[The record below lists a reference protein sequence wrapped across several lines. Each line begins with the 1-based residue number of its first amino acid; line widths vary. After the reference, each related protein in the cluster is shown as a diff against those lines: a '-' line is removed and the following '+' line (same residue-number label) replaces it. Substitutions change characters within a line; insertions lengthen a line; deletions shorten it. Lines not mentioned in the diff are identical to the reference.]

1 MVLNNVKQGI
11 IMEIILLSDVEN
23 LGESGDVVTVKP
35 GYARNKLIPQ
45 GLALRA
51 SNRNIAIASEKNRV
65 AEAKLDRENQAMNA
79 LAKKLSKVEITI
91 EVKVG
96 DEEKMFG
103 SITNKDIHKELMD
116 KGFELERSQITI
128 KDPIKALGIYHI
140 QVKVSKDIVSDVK
153 LYVIKG

>member
-1 MVLNNVKQGI
+1 MK
-11 IMEIILLSDVEN
+11 IILLSDVEN
-23 LGESGDVVTVKP
+23 LGESGDVITVKP

-51 SNRNIAIASEKNRV
+51 SNRNIAV
-65 AEAKLDRENQAMNA
+65 ANENKKVATAKLERENQALNV

-103 SITNKDIHKELMD
+103 SITNKDIHKELID
-116 KGFELERSQITI
+116 KGFEIEKNQISI
-128 KDPIKALGIYHI
+128 EEPIKALGIYHI
-140 QVKVSKDIVSDVK
+140 NVKISKDITSDVK

>member
-1 MVLNNVKQGI
+1 MK
-11 IMEIILLSDVEN
+11 IILLSDVEN
-23 LGESGDVVTVKP
+23 LGESGDVIAVKP

-51 SNRNIAIASEKNRV
+51 SNRNIAVANENKRV
-65 AEAKLDRENQAMNA
+65 ATAKLERENQALNV

-103 SITNKDIHKELMD
+103 SITNKDIHKELID
-116 KGFELERSQITI
+116 KGFEIEKNQISI
-128 KDPIKALGIYHI
+128 KEPIKALGIYHI
-140 QVKVSKDIVSDVK
+140 NVKISKDIASDVK

>member
-1 MVLNNVKQGI
+1 MK
-11 IMEIILLSDVEN
+11 IILLSDVEN
-23 LGESGDVVTVKP
+23 LGESGDVITVKP

-51 SNRNIAIASEKNRV
+51 SNRNIAVANENKRV
-65 AEAKLDRENQAMNA
+65 ATAKLERENQALNV

-96 DEEKMFG
+96 EEEKMFG
-103 SITNKDIHKELMD
+103 SITNKDIHKELID
-116 KGFELERSQITI
+116 KGFELEKNQISI
-128 KDPIKALGIYHI
+128 EEPIKALGIYHI
-140 QVKVSKDIVSDVK
+140 NVKISKDITSDVK

>member
-1 MVLNNVKQGI
+1 
-11 IMEIILLSDVEN
+11 MEIILLSDVEN

-35 GYARNKLIPQ
+35 GFARNKLIPQ

-51 SNRNIAIASEKNRV
+51 SNRNIAIASEKKRV
-65 AEAKLDRENQAMNA
+65 AEAKLKRENQAMNV

-116 KGFELERSQITI
+116 KGFELERNQITI
-128 KDPIKALGIYHI
+128 KDPIKTLGIYHI

>member
-1 MVLNNVKQGI
+1 
-11 IMEIILLSDVEN
+11 MEIILLSDVEN

-35 GYARNKLIPQ
+35 GFARNKLIPQ

-116 KGFELERSQITI
+116 KGFELERNQITI
-128 KDPIKALGIYHI
+128 KDPIKTLGIYHI

>member
-1 MVLNNVKQGI
+1 MKV
-11 IMEIILLSDVEN
+11 ILMSNIEN
-23 LGESGDVVTVKP
+23 LGESGDIVSVKP
-35 GYARNKLIPQ
+35 GYARNMLIPM

-51 SNRNIAIASEKNRV
+51 SKRNIAVATEQKKVASDKV
-65 AEAKLDRENQAMNA
+65 KRENQAMEI

-103 SITNKDIHKELMD
+103 SITNKDIAKELID
-116 KGFELERSQITI
+116 KGFKVDKNQISI
-128 KDPIKALGIYHI
+128 NEPIKALGIYHI
-140 QVKVSKDIVSDVK
+140 TVKVAKDITSDVK

>member
-1 MVLNNVKQGI
+1 MK
-11 IMEIILLSDVEN
+11 IILLSDVEN
-23 LGESGDVVTVKP
+23 LGESGDVIAVNP

-51 SNRNIAIASEKNRV
+51 SNRNIAV
-65 AEAKLDRENQAMNA
+65 ANENKKVATAKLERENQALNV

-96 DEEKMFG
+96 EEEKMFG
-103 SITNKDIHKELMD
+103 SITNKDIHKELID
-116 KGFELERSQITI
+116 KGFEIEKNQISI
-128 KDPIKALGIYHI
+128 EEPIKALGIYHI
-140 QVKVSKDIVSDVK
+140 KVKISKDITSDVK

>member
-1 MVLNNVKQGI
+1 MK
-11 IMEIILLSDVEN
+11 IILLSDVEN
-23 LGESGDVVTVKP
+23 LGESGDVIAVNP

-51 SNRNIAIASEKNRV
+51 SNRNIAV
-65 AEAKLDRENQAMNA
+65 ANENKKVATAKIERENQALIV

-103 SITNKDIHKELMD
+103 SITNKDIHKELID
-116 KGFELERSQITI
+116 KGFEIEKNQISI
-128 KDPIKALGIYHI
+128 EEPIKALGIYHI
-140 QVKVSKDIVSDVK
+140 NVKISKDITSDVK

>member
-1 MVLNNVKQGI
+1 MK
-11 IMEIILLSDVEN
+11 IILLSDVEN
-23 LGESGDVVTVKP
+23 LGESGDVIAVKP

-51 SNRNIAIASEKNRV
+51 SNRNIAVANEKKRV
-65 AEAKLDRENQAMNA
+65 ATAKLERENQALNV

-103 SITNKDIHKELMD
+103 SITNKDIHKELID
-116 KGFELERSQITI
+116 KGFEIEKNQISI
-128 KDPIKALGIYHI
+128 EEPIKALGIYHI
-140 QVKVSKDIVSDVK
+140 NIKISKDITSDVK

>member
-1 MVLNNVKQGI
+1 MK
-11 IMEIILLSDVEN
+11 IILLSDVEK
-23 LGESGDVVTVKP
+23 LGESGDVIVVKP

-51 SNRNIAIASEKNRV
+51 SNRNIAV
-65 AEAKLDRENQAMNA
+65 ANENKKVATAKLERENQALNI

-103 SITNKDIHKELMD
+103 SITNKDIHKELID
-116 KGFELERSQITI
+116 KGFEIEKNQISI
-128 KDPIKALGIYHI
+128 REPIKALGIYHI
-140 QVKVSKDIVSDVK
+140 NVKISKDITSDVK